1 MAVGWLRSVL
11 WMLRFF
17 FDGGGVQVVSP
28 IIIAVISAVFHA
40 SAAFDIMDT
49 FYLCIF
55 VVVFLIVLRA
65 LLWFCNPVIGY
76 YRSPG
81 LLAIPRTYVDPNA
94 STTTNPFP
102 MIDAPATLYISLIVP
117 AYNEEER
124 LPVMMDETLA
134 FL

>member
-1 MAVGWLRSVL
+1 
-11 WMLRFF
+11 MLRFF
-17 FDGGGVQVVSP
+17 FRRRRVSP
-28 IIIAVISAVFHA
+28 FIIDQCSANSVVVFHA
-40 SAAFDIMDT
+40 SAAPFDIMDT

-55 VVVFLIVLRA
+55 VVVFLIILRV

-102 MIDAPATLYISLIVP
+102 VIDAPATLYISLIVP